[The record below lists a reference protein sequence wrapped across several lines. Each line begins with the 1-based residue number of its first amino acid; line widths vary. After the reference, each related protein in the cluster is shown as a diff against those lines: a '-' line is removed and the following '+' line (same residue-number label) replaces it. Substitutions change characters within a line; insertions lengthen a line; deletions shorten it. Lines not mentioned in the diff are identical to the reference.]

1 MLGCPG
7 APESRTK
14 TIWVQLGI
22 QDGTVRS
29 SRELLSPCAG
39 CVSGEEAWLFFTDDS
54 SCEMVLA
61 SGIPMACLPL
71 VKLGS
76 DLNGAGRDFGIC
88 ELERAQG
95 P

>member
-1 MLGCPG
+1 M
-7 APESRTK
+7 
-14 TIWVQLGI
+14 
-22 QDGTVRS
+22 S
-29 SRELLSPCAG
+29 SCLPAQGMHTG
-39 CVSGEEAWLFFTDDS
+39 CVSGEGAWLVLPDYS

-61 SGIPMACLPL
+61 SGIPMACLLL

-88 ELERAQG
+88 ELECAQG

>member
-1 MLGCPG
+1 MSG
-7 APESRTK
+7 
-14 TIWVQLGI
+14 
-22 QDGTVRS
+22 DG
-29 SRELLSPCAG
+29 
-39 CVSGEEAWLFFTDDS
+39 AWLVLPDDS

-61 SGIPMACLPL
+61 SGIPMACLL

-88 ELERAQG
+88 ELECAQG